1 MIQSGECGLGG
12 ICVRTPLTLVLARN
26 RLTRTAA
33 ERGFVLSGECVPGG
47 VCSQPAYVLARN
59 RLTRTAAERGPV
71 LSGECGQVAFAHSW
85 PSYWLAI
92 ALRGRPLSAALSS
105 PASAAS
111 QLVPEHVLALTV

>member
-71 LSGECGQVAFAHSW
+71 LSGECGQVSVVWLLYW
-85 PSYWLAI
+85 PAI

-111 QLVPEHVLALTV
+111 

>member
-33 ERGFVLSGECVPGG
+33 ERGFVLSGEC
-47 VCSQPAYVLARN
+47 
-59 RLTRTAAERGPV
+59 
-71 LSGECGQVAFAHSW
+71 GQVAFAHSRPMYW
-85 PSYWLAI
+85 PAI